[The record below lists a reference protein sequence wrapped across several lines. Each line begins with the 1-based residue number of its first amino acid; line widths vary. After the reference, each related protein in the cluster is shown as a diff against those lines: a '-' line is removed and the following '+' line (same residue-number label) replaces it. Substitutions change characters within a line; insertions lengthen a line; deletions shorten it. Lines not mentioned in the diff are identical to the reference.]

1 MTVNSVATAWA
12 SDVVFET
19 LGSSYRVRSTDLEFG
34 AIIDQLTQDFVPS
47 DSAPEATFSVI
58 RVGHQYQLFDNDRV
72 LVARGNRGKVLM
84 RLLPALNSA
93 AIKSVGAFAVH
104 AGAVARGGD
113 VVAFPGRSGTGKST
127 ITAACLQQGFGYV
140 TDEALIIEP
149 TSEAVV
155 PYPKALWLSPRTRRL
170 LGVTDDD
177 LVTIVDEKRKAP
189 VLATAL
195 GSRAAVPPLRLTHL
209 VLLKPSDGPPH
220 LEELDPGVTAHA
232 LLLNAFNRYQQ
243 PEVWFRLVAELARSV
258 RVWRLKYRDP
268 REAAEMISAA
278 LQ

>member
-1 MTVNSVATAWA
+1 MAVNSVATAWA
-12 SDVVFET
+12 SEVVFET

-34 AIIDQLTQDFVPS
+34 AIIDQLTQDFEPS
-47 DSAPEATFSVI
+47 DSAPQATFSVI

-72 LVARGNRGKVLM
+72 LVAQGNRGKVLM

-113 VVAFPGRSGTGKST
+113 VVAFPGPSGAGKST

-140 TDEALIIEP
+140 SDEALIIEP
-149 TSEAVV
+149 ASEAVV
-155 PYPKALWLSPRTRRL
+155 PYPKALWLSSRTRRL
-170 LGVTDDD
+170 LDVADDD
-177 LVTIVDEKRKAP
+177 LVTIVDETRKAP

-195 GSRAAVPPLRLTHL
+195 GSRTAASPLRLTHL

-220 LEELDPGVTAHA
+220 LEALDPGVTAHE
-232 LLLNAFNRYQQ
+232 LLRNAFNRYQQ
-243 PEVWFRLVAELARSV
+243 PEVWFRLVADLARSV
-258 RVWRLKYRDP
+258 HGWRLEYRDP
-268 REAAEMISAA
+268 RDAAKMVSVA

>member
-1 MTVNSVATAWA
+1 MAVDSVATAWA
-12 SDVVFET
+12 SEVVFET

-34 AIIDQLTQDFVPS
+34 AILDQLTQDFEPS
-47 DSAPEATFSVI
+47 DSAPQATFSVI

-72 LVARGNRGKVLM
+72 LVARGSRGKVLM

-113 VVAFPGRSGTGKST
+113 VVAFPGPSGAGKST

-140 TDEALIIEP
+140 SDEALIIEP

-177 LVTIVDEKRKAP
+177 LVTIVDETRKAP

-195 GSRAAVPPLRLTHL
+195 GSRIAASPLRLTHL

-220 LEELDPGVTAHA
+220 LEALDPGVTAHE
-232 LLLNAFNRYQQ
+232 LLRNAFNRYQQ
-243 PEVWFRLVAELARSV
+243 PEVWFRLVADLARSV
-258 RVWRLKYRDP
+258 HVWRLEYRDP
-268 REAAEMISAA
+268 RQAAELISTRVS
-278 LQ
+278 